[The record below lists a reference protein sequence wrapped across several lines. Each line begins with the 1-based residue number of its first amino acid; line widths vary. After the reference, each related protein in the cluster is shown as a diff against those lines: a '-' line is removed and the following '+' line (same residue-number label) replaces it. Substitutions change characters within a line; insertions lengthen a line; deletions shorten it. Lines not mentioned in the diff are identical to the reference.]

1 MAQDR
6 GGHAFVSGAGT
17 TTRGSGGAVF
27 VPVKGKGKKKGSHGV
42 LGLVENL
49 GHDVADAVVGLPAG
63 IVQTAR
69 HPIGTAKEIG
79 KSYAATYGPLAHGD
93 VSKFLHTLYSHPLGP
108 ILDVATIV
116 TGGAGGIAKAGKVA
130 ADAGLITR
138 TGRFANLGERAELTY
153 RSPRAVAGGKG
164 PVATRLSHTNPV
176 VKARQKAIKKM
187 LDKLPYETPHIGEAA
202 RYAREAQRLPRQA
215 AMRLTRSK
223 EANAYNRAV
232 RGLDNEELAALHLI
246 GNDFHPTD
254 YAAALKKLQAQ
265 GEHVEPSM
273 FKVLEN
279 PKVIDKFENPDAKMT
294 AAIDAAE
301 ALTRLDATI
310 KEQHGILD
318 AGTAAARV
326 GKHRPAVEDLVGAL
340 RPTPGRPFYVP
351 DVPHARRVA
360 NPELAKMGSGAG
372 VAKNIVKQNRGVL
385 FRTGQLALTPDI
397 LGPEFLRTIKY
408 GLADDLHATMM
419 ESAARVSAEEA
430 RAGLIPKGYEFV
442 PKEIIGKHGG
452 KRGKPI
458 HPLVRGKRAAV
469 EAVEDT
475 LPAEERILESFTVKD
490 LRDAAQIHGDYLI
503 VPTTLKR
510 ELVGEFHRSQ
520 SSVRKFIEAPTKV
533 WRALVL
539 GFRPGF
545 LTNNLVGNHLLYALH
560 AAGPDGLRAYLN
572 AIKREKGKGVVRSLI
587 EDGSLPPALRDQF
600 MRDFFPEQIEGT
612 FGGTQ
617 MPGASKRLRGKKGRK
632 VRGATVGLLPATQA
646 VAETNLRRALVETMI
661 RKSPEFKKVYRAM
674 PRQARD
680 FEAAANKVLK
690 GTGGHEYQALISRQV
705 NDALGDYLNLNPFE
719 RNVIRAAFPF
729 YSWYRAIT
737 TITTHLALDTPGR
750 ADLLTK
756 IGDVGVEETKKTLG
770 EIPDY
775 LKGLLP
781 IGQAKDGKQEVLT
794 TGGLNPF
801 GTVTQLGSGAA
812 GLLTGHPGDTGRAL
826 SQLGPNPLLM
836 AAIENLAGKDLFT
849 GRDLTGGSGGL
860 LGAVARNVATELPQ
874 ARLLS
879 RPETK
884 LYGKPSPRQAVLQF
898 LGAPV
903 RTLDVNQAQRYARR

>member
-1 MAQDR
+1 MAEQR
-6 GGHAFVSGAGT
+6 GGHAFVSGGGSVS
-17 TTRGSGGAVF
+17 RGSGGSVF
-27 VPVKGKGKKKGSHGV
+27 VPVRGKGKKKGRHGV
-42 LGLVENL
+42 VGLAENL
-49 GHDVADAVVGLPAG
+49 GADVVDAVAGLPAG

-69 HPIGTAKEIG
+69 HPVRTGKAIG
-79 KSYAATYGPLAHGD
+79 KSYASTYGPLAHGD
-93 VSKFLHTLYSHPLGP
+93 VSKFLHNLYSHPLGP

-116 TGGAGGIAKAGKVA
+116 TGGFGGVAKAGKVA

-138 TGRFANLGERAELTY
+138 TGRFANLGERAALTY
-153 RSPRAVAGGKG
+153 RSPRAFAGGEG

-176 VKARQKAIKKM
+176 VKARQKAIKAM

-232 RGLDNEELAALHLI
+232 KGLDNEELAALHLI
-246 GNDFHPTD
+246 GNDFHPSD
-254 YAAALKKLQAQ
+254 YAAALRKLKAQ
-265 GEHVEPSM
+265 GEDVEPVL

-279 PKVIDKFENPDAKMT
+279 PKVIDKFENPDAKMLK
-294 AAIDAAE
+294 AIDAAE
-301 ALTRLDATI
+301 ALTQLDARI
-310 KEQHGILD
+310 KGEHGILD
-318 AGTAAARV
+318 AETAAARV

-351 DVPHARRVA
+351 DVPHARYVSNA
-360 NPELAKMGSGAG
+360 EGSKMGGGAG

-419 ESAARVSAEEA
+419 ESAARVSADKA
-430 RAGLIPKGYEFV
+430 RAGLLPKGYEFI

-452 KRGKPI
+452 KRSEPI
-458 HPLVRGKRAAV
+458 HPLIRGKRQAV
-469 EAVEDT
+469 ADVEDM
-475 LPAEERILESFTVKD
+475 LPDEQKILESFTVRD
-490 LRDAAQIHGDYLI
+490 LDEAATLHGDYLI

-520 SSVRKFIEAPTKV
+520 GAVRKFIEAPTKV

-572 AIKREKGKGVVRSLI
+572 AVKREKGKGVVRSLI
-587 EDGSLPPALRDQF
+587 EDGSLPPALRADF
-600 MRDFFPEQIEGT
+600 MREFFPEQGEAGT
-612 FGGTQ
+612 FGRTQ

-632 VRGATVGLLPATQA
+632 VRGATVGILPATQA
-646 VAETNLRRALVETMI
+646 VAETNLRRALVERMI
-661 RKSPEFKKVYRAM
+661 RKSPEFRKVYRAM

-680 FEAAANKVLK
+680 FEAAAKKILK
-690 GTGGHEYQALISRQV
+690 GEGGHEYQALISRQV
-705 NDALGDYLNLNPFE
+705 NDALGDYLNMNPFE

-737 TITTHLALDTPGR
+737 RISGHLALDTPGR
-750 ADLLTK
+750 TDLLTK
-756 IGDVGVEETKKTLG
+756 IGQVGVSDTEEKLG

-775 LKGLLP
+775 LRGLLP
-781 IGQAKDGKQEVLT
+781 VGSEKDGHRAVLT
-794 TGGLNPF
+794 TRGLNPF
-801 GTVTQLGSGAA
+801 TTVTDIGSGAK
-812 GLLTGHPGDTGRAL
+812 GLLTGKPGDTGRAL
-826 SQLGPNPLLM
+826 SQLGPNPMLM

-849 GRDLTGGSGGL
+849 GRDLHGSGGL
-860 LGAVARNVATELPQ
+860 LGAIAKNVATELPQ
-874 ARLLS
+874 ARLVA
-879 RPETK
+879 RPGSK
-884 LYGKPSPRQAVLQF
+884 LYGRATPREAILQY
-898 LGAPV
+898 LGVPI
-903 RTLDVNQAQRYARR
+903 RSLDVNQAHRYARR